1 MRRAVAAT
9 VALAG
14 VLGVLGVLGGVT
26 PLNDTADPDQSARQL
41 VFVFPWCA
49 ELSPVLRERW
59 PEMAGSDVRSWR
71 AFLNEQAGTKVQGD
85 AYPDEACRVW
95 YRAIVGVE
103 T

>member
-1 MRRAVAAT
+1 MRRAVVAT

-14 VLGVLGVLGGVT
+14 VLGVLSGIM
-26 PLNDTADPDQSARQL
+26 PLNNKANHGRSARQL

-49 ELSPVLRERW
+49 KLSPVLRERW

-95 YRAIVGVE
+95 YRAIAGVE